1 MRSTA
6 RRVAA
11 VLAAPALTL
20 SVLAATSSPASA
32 AVDPGPATA
41 AGTWLVGQLD
51 NGLLL
56 SPYDDSE
63 GNPYPDFGASIDAA
77 LSLHAVGAPAPVVG
91 GISDAVAARVDEYVT
106 GDAAGDPDSTYAGAT
121 AKAAVLAQTAGD
133 DPTSFGGVDLI
144 QALEGVVDTEGA
156 TNGRIVDVSTYG
168 DYANTLGQ
176 AFAAQ
181 ALDTAG
187 SDLADPVTDF
197 LLDQQ
202 CAAGFFRQSFAAIG
216 AADQTCD
223 GGAGQPDVDATSL
236 AVQSLQSQLDDTDV
250 AGHVA
255 DAVAW
260 LKSAQN
266 ANGSFGADASLPNA
280 NANSTGLA
288 GYALL
293 LSGETEAAQRAA
305 AWLRAHQATNVAHCF
320 YYDPADTGSLAY
332 DNASLKAAQAGPM
345 DDQLRYTAQR
355 STAQAL
361 PALLAAQAGPGD
373 PQALFA
379 AEYVKAG
386 GKKPVGVVQAAPGEA
401 LCAMLGEQSVL
412 GYANAA
418 GEGHLP
424 VVIPTKTG
432 TSKVK
437 VANADGTFG
446 TAEIHALGAKKLPFT
461 LKNTVAA
468 GRKQLVKVSGLAPGE
483 SLSIVVHW
491 PKSGPKQTS
500 VVTAVQANSE
510 GRFTHSFKVPHQP
523 GKGRVVVTGQFGNR
537 KNSKSFTVTR

>member
-51 NGLLL
+51 DGLLL

-133 DPTSFGGVDLI
+133 DPTSFGGENLI

-176 AFAAQ
+176 SFAAR

-187 SDLADPVTDF
+187 NDLADPVTGF

-202 CAAGFFRQSFAAIG
+202 CDAGFFRQAFAAID
-216 AADQTCD
+216 AVDQTCD
-223 GGAGQPDVDATSL
+223 GGAGLPDVDSTAT
-236 AVQSLQSQLDDTDV
+236 AVQSLQSQLDDPEV

-266 ANGSFGADASLPNA
+266 ANGSFGADASIPDA

-293 LSGETEAAQRAA
+293 LSGETGAASRAA
-305 AWLRAHQATNVAHCF
+305 AWLRAHQATNVAHCV
-320 YYDPADTGSLAY
+320 YYDAADLGSLAY
-332 DNASLKAAQAGPM
+332 DGAALKAAQAGPM
-345 DDQLRYTAQR
+345 DDQASYTAAR
-355 STAQAL
+355 ATAQAL

-373 PQALFA
+373 PQALFT

-412 GYANAA
+412 GYANAD

-424 VVIPTKTG
+424 VLIPGKTAI
-432 TSKVK
+432 SKVK
-437 VANADGTFG
+437 VANAAGTFG

-461 LKNTVAA
+461 LKNKVAP
-468 GRKQLVKVSGLAPGE
+468 GKKQVVKVTGLAPGE
-483 SLSIVVHW
+483 SVTVSFDW
-491 PKSGPKQTS
+491 PAKPGSGSGEAT
-500 VVTAVQANSE
+500 VGQAN
-510 GRFTHSFKVPHQP
+510 GKGVFTVSLKVPNKL
-523 GKGRVVVTGQFGNR
+523 GKAKVVVRGAFGKR
-537 KNSKSFTVTR
+537 KNSKTFTVTR